1 MRGARRSKKL
11 VNRAIRQDSTAG
23 TLAELHEPSPVLP
36 CTCAPVK
43 QQLRLDTH
51 RHVSKGTEVPFDR
64 QRGTLM
70 PGQPGQRPANPRL
83 PARRRADLA
92 KFVEEHGQATV
103 ARLMEVFDVSGDTV
117 RRDLQYLHEQG
128 VVVRSYG
135 GVVHRDDLARF
146 DPPFLNRAHVNKDA
160 KDAIGALAATLVS
173 DQQTLILNG
182 GTTTLALAR
191 ALGGRKDLTVVTN
204 NLHLP
209 RNIPAGAV
217 SELHILGGRFRMT
230 SFATVGPVELPDVQG
245 GLSHIFHA
253 DLAFIGVGGVSA
265 DRGFSGSDL
274 LESSMIRH
282 MIDRAERVVVLA
294 DSSKFG
300 RAAFAQIGPLSI
312 AHCLLTDKPPPAE
325 LSAALAE
332 AGVDL
337 LVPPEHSTER
347 GEIKR

>member
-1 MRGARRSKKL
+1 M
-11 VNRAIRQDSTAG
+11 
-23 TLAELHEPSPVLP
+23 
-36 CTCAPVK
+36 
-43 QQLRLDTH
+43 
-51 RHVSKGTEVPFDR
+51 
-64 QRGTLM
+64 
-70 PGQPGQRPANPRL
+70 
-83 PARRRADLA
+83 A

-146 DPPFLNRAHVNKDA
+146 DPPFLSRAHVNKDA

-173 DQQTLILNG
+173 DQQTLIVNG

-209 RNIPAGAV
+209 GNLPAGAV

-253 DLAFIGVGGVSA
+253 DLAFIGVGGVSP

-274 LESSMIRH
+274 VESSMIRH

-300 RAAFAQIGPLSI
+300 TAAFAQIGPLSI

-337 LVPPEHSTER
+337 LVPPEHPTER